1 MAYERITQLHS
12 KLIIGTKQTIK
23 AMNNGEVSELFV
35 ATDAA
40 EHITNKVIDVAR
52 KNDIVYTMVD
62 SKAKLGKACEIDVD
76 ASVVAIKRT

>member
-40 EHITNKVIDVAR
+40 EHITNKVINVAR
-52 KNDIVYTMVD
+52 KNNIVYTMVD
-62 SKAKLGKACEIDVD
+62 SKATLGKACEIDVD